1 MEKRYYYFGKIWWR
15 IESLPAFSFIT
26 MPQDMVYPIETLFA
40 LYRAKIDEHMEE
52 KKKSLEFLFL
62 GPIHDQDCA

>member
-1 MEKRYYYFGKIWWR
+1 
-15 IESLPAFSFIT
+15 